1 VAQEIAM
8 QLISATSSELL
19 SAVVNSA
26 DLSERHADETHRY
39 LQRRDGERPVA
50 LSETLKALTSA
61 LFPIAASG
69 D

>member
-26 DLSERHADETHRY
+26 DLSERHTDETHRY
-39 LQRRDGERPVA
+39 LQRRDGERPVE
-50 LSETLKALTSA
+50 LSETLKALASA